1 MREERPSSYN
11 HHRHRPTVTATVTV
25 TVITTSITIT
35 ITITVTIAIN
45 GILPSHW
52 REVSTLAHP
61 PGPLHH
67 PGRAL
72 RLGSPQVLLLGPLSN
87 IYVLG
92 SLHPQEGPL
101 RVGLGGGRLPV
112 ERQEETAFRDR
123 QVGSAAVILGRYT
136 PVL

>member
-1 MREERPSSYN
+1 MGQRNRQWKDGFL
-11 HHRHRPTVTATVTV
+11 TQ
-25 TVITTSITIT
+25 
-35 ITITVTIAIN
+35 
-45 GILPSHW
+45 G
-52 REVSTLAHP
+52 EVQWIMDD
-61 PGPLHH
+61 
-67 PGRAL
+67 
-72 RLGSPQVLLLGPLSN
+72 GSPQVLLLGPLSN

-112 ERQEETAFRDR
+112 ERQEETALRDR